1 MHPCKHGSMQT
12 SPNGQGVVLLGC
24 NDGTRYYKDN
34 LKYIYELQQNEG
46 KLQWKQMNQT
56 LTYPRYKTVSMLIPD
71 ELAICDTIYTP
82 LYLQGIIEITA
93 LKNINYENT

>member
-71 ELAICDTIYTP
+71 ELAICDTIVNSLFVKST
-82 LYLQGIIEITA
+82 G
-93 LKNINYENT
+93 